1 MNFEYA
7 AINGFRH
14 GCTHA
19 DVSSRCGTP
28 FFHCLCHSE
37 EWKGLQKRYETEA
50 EFALQMRLLS
60 ALASVPAYN
69 VALSKIVNYGLPSWQ
84 Y

>member
-1 MNFEYA
+1 MAF
-7 AINGFRH
+7 GM
-14 GCTHA
+14 
-19 DVSSRCGTP
+19 DVHMQMFLP
-28 FFHCLCHSE
+28 DVEHLFFHCLCHSE